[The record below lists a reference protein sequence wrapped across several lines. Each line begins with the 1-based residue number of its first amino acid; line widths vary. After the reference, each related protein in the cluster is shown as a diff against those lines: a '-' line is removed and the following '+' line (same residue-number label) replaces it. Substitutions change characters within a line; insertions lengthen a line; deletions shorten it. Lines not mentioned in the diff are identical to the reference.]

1 MIYLLLWKLK
11 FPHPH
16 FVIFNPGRG
25 SQVSDSHLTIL
36 VGILW
41 LILILYGLRNICR
54 IKRGCGNGWCDQL
67 VSALWCLMFRCC
79 WCLGSVFLWECWWW
93 GEVRWGEGIRAVLVL
108 LPANKFE
115 DYWDLNHLPNT
126 LSTNNKVKTFSQRKQ
141 FTSTWN
147 TIISTRS

>member
-1 MIYLLLWKLK
+1 MVGVTSLSL
-11 FPHPH
+11 
-16 FVIFNPGRG
+16 R
-25 SQVSDSHLTIL
+25 SD
-36 VGILW
+36 V
-41 LILILYGLRNICR
+41 
-54 IKRGCGNGWCDQL
+54 
-67 VSALWCLMFRCC
+67 WCLDAAGVLAQFSCENV
-79 WCLGSVFLWECWWW
+79 G